1 VSDTPPDSAPEP
13 RPTPGGTAAQI
24 ATQIGV
30 GRYQRHL
37 LLCAGP
43 SCCPDVRGQATWSYL
58 KTRLKELERQGHLP
72 RHLVFRSRV
81 SCLKICSGGPILVV
95 YPEGIWYGDVT
106 PENAERIIVEHLG
119 GGQVVEE
126 LVIGENPLA

>member
-1 VSDTPPDSAPEP
+1 MSDPPPQPSEDAPDTL
-13 RPTPGGTAAQI
+13 RRTAAQL

-43 SCCPDVRGQATWSYL
+43 SCCSDLEGQATWSYL
-58 KTRLKELERQGHLP
+58 KTRLKELERQGVLP
-72 RHLVFRSRV
+72 RFLVFRSQV

-95 YPEGIWYGDVT
+95 YPEGIWYGGVT

-119 GGQVVEE
+119 GGQVVED
-126 LVIGENPLA
+126 LVIGENPL

>member
-1 VSDTPPDSAPEP
+1 M
-13 RPTPGGTAAQI
+13 Q
-24 ATQIGV
+24 
-30 GRYQRHL
+30 
-37 LLCAGP
+37 
-43 SCCPDVRGQATWSYL
+43 GQATWSYL
-58 KTRLKELERQGHLP
+58 KTRLKELERQGLLP
-72 RHLVFRSRV
+72 PYLVFRSQV

-126 LVIGENPLA
+126 LVIGENPLT

>member
-1 VSDTPPDSAPEP
+1 MSAGRDDDQEVSDSPPK
-13 RPTPGGTAAQI
+13 GTAAQI

-58 KTRLKELERQGHLP
+58 KTRLKELERQGQLP
-72 RHLVFRSRV
+72 PYLVFRSRV

-119 GGQVVEE
+119 GGQVVED